1 MKSIAILDTKV
12 MRIYNYINDLPAS
25 KQRNNLLM
33 QISNLLDDTIYNS
46 INNEGDNYV
55 YMTYEIIEQ
64 VNKCLKDNKIKLD
77 IIQTNNIILSGR
89 VVIK

>member
-1 MKSIAILDTKV
+1 MKNIAISDTKV
-12 MRIYNYINDLPAS
+12 MRIYNYINELPAN

-33 QISNLLDDTIYNS
+33 QISNLLDDSIYNS

-77 IIQTNNIILSGR
+77 ITEDNNNILSGR
-89 VVIK
+89 IVIK